1 MANWLRLIWCLL
13 LWSTTLLSHAGS
25 NSLQQQPILVDALE
39 SNYSLSLEQ
48 AMFMPANEWLPVNP
62 CCINL
67 GFYNG
72 EYWFRVNLEHIV
84 LQQNS
89 TSWMLEIDSPLLDYV
104 QVFHLRE
111 RQVIFE
117 ANIGNALPFHD
128 RLVDVPNLVVP
139 LNDLRTSDQ
148 IYIRVS
154 SASAIEVPL
163 HLFHT
168 DKFWQARADRVGI
181 ASAFYAIM
189 LAMIIYNA
197 LIFLLTRDTLFLLY
211 SSSLLS
217 FSFLI
222 ASIYGWT
229 YKILWPNYPVF
240 NDHFLMLSVVAT
252 CVTST
257 AFSIRFLRLK
267 EEAPSINRL
276 IVLLNWV
283 AIFSGIAS
291 IFISYEI
298 MIRFLTGLGVVM
310 CSLGIG
316 SGILLTIQRRSIDYL
331 LYLLSI
337 FLLLNG
343 FIVFALQKFAVLD
356 INKYTVHSVE
366 FGVIFQVLV
375 LAISLAE
382 RHNRER
388 IARMQTQEKI
398 ISLQQEANEALDKKV
413 KERTEDLEQLN
424 SKLQEETITDA
435 LTRVRNRRY
444 FDQRFFS
451 LYQDAFRQHTSL
463 ALLLMDIDHF
473 KKFNDVHGHHVGD
486 LVLQQ
491 VAQTMQDALKRPSDT
506 VYRSGG
512 EEFAILLPNTDIS
525 GALQVAETVRNAIA
539 NLSLRH
545 QNEELSV
552 TISIGVCAGIPHIR
566 NYQEFMYQRADKALY
581 AAKAA
586 GRNCVRSMTFLGHH
600 DEIS

>member
-1 MANWLRLIWCLL
+1 M
-13 LWSTTLLSHAGS
+13 
-25 NSLQQQPILVDALE
+25 LQSQPILVDALE
-39 SNYSLSLEQ
+39 SDYSLSLEQ
-48 AMFMPANEWLPVNP
+48 AIFMPANEWLPMDP

-67 GFYNG
+67 GFHKG
-72 EYWFRVNLEHIV
+72 EYWFRVNLEQIT
-84 LQQNS
+84 LQQDS

-104 QVFHLRE
+104 QLFHLRE

-117 ANIGNALPFHD
+117 ANIGNALPFND

-139 LNDLRTSDQ
+139 LRDLRASDQ
-148 IYIRVS
+148 VYIRVS
-154 SASAIEVPL
+154 SSSALEVPL

-168 DKFWQARADRVGI
+168 DEFWQARVDRVAI

-229 YKILWPNYPVF
+229 YKILWPNHPVF
-240 NDHFLMLSVVAT
+240 NEHFLMISIVAT
-252 CVTST
+252 CITST
-257 AFSIRFLRLK
+257 AFSIRFLRLH

-283 AIFSGIAS
+283 ALLSGFVSLFAP
-291 IFISYEI
+291 YEV
-298 MIRFLTGLGVVM
+298 MIRFLTGLGIIM
-310 CSLGIG
+310 SSLGIG
-316 SGILLTIQRRSIDYL
+316 SGILLAIQHRSKDYL

-343 FIVFALQKFAVLD
+343 FILFALQKFAVLD
-356 INKYTVHSVE
+356 INKYTVHAVE
-366 FGVIFQVLV
+366 FGVIFQVLI

-388 IARMQTQEKI
+388 IARMQAQEKI
-398 ISLQQEANEALDKKV
+398 ISLQREANDVLDKKV

-451 LYQDAFRQHTSL
+451 LYHDAFRQHTSL

-473 KKFNDVHGHHVGD
+473 KKFNDIHGHHVGD

-491 VAQTMQDALKRPSDT
+491 VAQAMQDTLKRPSDT

-512 EEFAILLPNTDIS
+512 EEFAILLPSTDMS
-525 GALQVAETVRNAIA
+525 GALQVAETVRSAIA
-539 NLSLRH
+539 NLSLHH
-545 QNEELSV
+545 QNAELSV
-552 TISIGVCAGIPHIR
+552 TISIGVCADVPHIR
-566 NYQEFMYQRADKALY
+566 NHQDFMYQRADKALY

-586 GRNCVRSMTFLGHH
+586 GRNCIRSMTLFDPDDG
-600 DEIS
+600 IS